1 MKHRQFRFSRGEMQP
16 RFIPETVLD
25 QLRSHLTA
33 FPDDLRR
40 MVVLLLESGIRASDL
55 CCLSNNCLVTDVY
68 GYQYLRYHE
77 RKTKKERIF
86 PLSLLAVE
94 VIVEQQKALEGRE
107 NRDSHFLFPNLKGQ
121 PSSPQSF
128 IRKLNH
134 QASEKH
140 ICDATGTVWRFRL
153 HQVRTT
159 VLWRHLH
166 APPPHV
172 THLLHHVAIKGQPPD
187 LLQDGADGL
196 SFEEHPDLP
205 PSGYCT
211 LENSCP
217 CPHPITHYYVQQS
230 DSLLI
235 DGWDDWIKDIQKRLS
250 EVNESQE
257 EVDELQEIEE
267 YDSDGE
273 PLLFALGHMH
283 CVVCEQRKTVP
294 GSLLCQECID
304 KQKTLDRESNRE
316 PRWVPLFQ
324 LGRIIATRGA
334 IETMERRGI
343 DYNALLARHVTGD
356 WGDLVEEDKHENEYA
371 VKHSQRIHSAYG
383 TLDDPDRLWI
393 ITEPDRH
400 ATTILLPDEY

>member
-16 RFIPETVLD
+16 RFIPEMVMD
-25 QLRSHLTA
+25 QLRSHLTT

-55 CCLSNNCLVTDVY
+55 CCLPNDCLITDGY
-68 GYQYLRYHE
+68 GHQYLRYRE

-94 VIVEQQKALEGRE
+94 VIVEQQKALESRE
-107 NRDSHFLFPNLKGQ
+107 IGDTHFLFPNLKGQ

-128 IRKLNH
+128 IRKLNY
-134 QASEKH
+134 QAAEKH
-140 ICDATGTVWRFRL
+140 ICDATGTVWRFFS
-153 HQVRTT
+153 HQIRTT

-166 APPPHV
+166 TPPPHI
-172 THLLHHVAIKGQPPD
+172 THLLRHLAIEGLPPD
-187 LLQDGADGL
+187 LLQDGAHGIA
-196 SFEEHPDLP
+196 FEKQPDLP
-205 PSGYCT
+205 PFGYCT

-217 CPHPITHYYVQQS
+217 CHLPITRYYVRQN

-235 DGWDDWIKDIQKRLS
+235 DRWNDWIKDIQQRLS
-250 EVNESQE
+250 EIDESQE

-273 PLLFALGHMH
+273 PVLFVLEHMH
-283 CVVCEQRKTVP
+283 CLVSEQRETAP

-304 KQKTLDRESNRE
+304 KQKTLDSEGNRE
-316 PRWVPLFQ
+316 PQRVPLFE

-334 IETMERRGI
+334 IEVMERRGI

-356 WGDLVEEDKHENEYA
+356 WGDLAEEDHENEYA
-371 VKHSQRIHSAYG
+371 VKHGQLINSAYG
-383 TLDDPDRLWI
+383 TRDDIDRLLI
-393 ITEPDRH
+393 ITESDRH